1 MLDVCLRAI
10 WQCTRTDIRLVVLCR
25 KDTIDDEARVVLKE
39 AGASLVE
46 VDVDLAPDVSSK
58 IHGMMLDSFLPESVD
73 TEYVM
78 TLDSDCFP
86 VRNGWLTM
94 LLDMLNPGGAKISG
108 ILHPWAPPPE
118 GMQKSRI
125 EWRVRSQHSWETTH
139 VACQLLRTDDL
150 KELKSLGAVYNGGDD
165 TGLLIPEIAKQQGW
179 RIDGFK
185 VTRCPVPAASGNASG
200 GVHGEIIDPEFNR
213 YVCLVFGDMVYHHGG
228 FSRTETFGDDPVFEN
243 SFGWVQERILR
254 EGASW
259 LLDDKWSYRF
269 KFDKE
274 EKVAFEKMQR
284 LFGMHGERM
293 QG

>member
-1 MLDVCLRAI
+1 MLSVCLRAI
-10 WQCTRTDIRLVVLCR
+10 QQFTRADIRLVVLCR
-25 KDTIDDEARVVLKE
+25 KDTIEEETCGLLRDH
-39 AGASLVE
+39 GAELVE

-58 IHGMMLDSFLPESVD
+58 IHGMMLDSFLPDSVD

-118 GMQKSRI
+118 DMQKSKI
-125 EWRVRSQHSWETTH
+125 EWRVRSQHCWEMTH

-150 KELKSLGAVYNGGDD
+150 KELISLGAVYNGGDD
-165 TGLLIPEIAKQQGW
+165 TGLLIPKIAKEKGW

-185 VTRCPVPAASGNASG
+185 PSRCPTCPRPGM
-200 GVHGEIIDPEFNR
+200 EFDPEFNR

-228 FSRTETFGDDPVFEN
+228 FSRTESFGDEPMFER
-243 SFGWVQERILR
+243 SFGWAREKILAG
-254 EGASW
+254 GAAW
-259 LLDDKWSYRF
+259 LLEDKWSYRF
-269 KFDKE
+269 KFNRE
-274 EKVAFEKMQR
+274 EKVAAEKMQR
-284 LFGMHGERM
+284 LFGMHADRM
-293 QG
+293 PG